1 MRRFFPPRE
10 CFGRANL
17 HNSLR
22 TSDLFFGT
30 GLIVVWRT
38 RKRTFMKLM
47 YPTQSNKIILTALF
61 TAALLIAGIMPASAQ
76 SDYNRTNT
84 NNNLP
89 ALIMSFTAEMQSEAV
104 VLNWVMENQT
114 SCKWFVIERSNNGS
128 QYDSIAIVMGTN
140 NTHHTDYAYTDA
152 RVLNG
157 NNYYRLRQV
166 DMDGSLKYSKVVC
179 LNNSAVT
186 KIRVYPNPAVAV
198 VNYALDIPA
207 AQQVTVQV
215 YNLAG
220 AVVMTQQQS
229 LAAGANQ
236 QSLAIGGLKNGNYF
250 LRISSGNGTQYA
262 QPFVKML

>member
-1 MRRFFPPRE
+1 
-10 CFGRANL
+10 
-17 HNSLR
+17 
-22 TSDLFFGT
+22 
-30 GLIVVWRT
+30 
-38 RKRTFMKLM
+38 MKLM
-47 YPTQSNKIILTALF
+47 YPTQSNNTFLTALL
-61 TAALLIAGIMPASAQ
+61 TAALLIAGLMPASAQ
-76 SDYNRTNT
+76 SQSDYNRGNT

-89 ALIMSFTAEMQSEAV
+89 ALIMSFTAEMQSETV

-114 SCKWFVIERSNNGS
+114 SCKWFVIERSNNGNH
-128 QYDSIAIVMGTN
+128 YDSIAMVLGTN
-140 NTHHTDYAYTDA
+140 NTHQSDYIYTDA
-152 RVLNG
+152 RLMTG

-166 DMDGSLKYSKVVC
+166 DLDGSVKYSKVVC
-179 LNNSAVT
+179 LNNTTIS

-198 VNYALDIPA
+198 VNYALDIPS

-220 AVVMTQQQS
+220 AVVLTQQQT

-262 QPFVKML
+262 QPFIKML

>member
-1 MRRFFPPRE
+1 
-10 CFGRANL
+10 
-17 HNSLR
+17 
-22 TSDLFFGT
+22 
-30 GLIVVWRT
+30 
-38 RKRTFMKLM
+38 MKLL
-47 YPTQSNKIILTALF
+47 YPTQSNNNLLTAFL
-61 TAALLIAGIMPASAQ
+61 TAALLIAGLVPASAQ
-76 SDYNRTNT
+76 SDLNRTNT
-84 NNNLP
+84 TNNLP
-89 ALIMSFTAEMQSEAV
+89 ALIMSFSAEMQSEAV

-128 QYDSIAIVMGTN
+128 SYDSIAIVLGTN

-152 RVLNG
+152 RLMTG

-166 DMDGSLKYSKVVC
+166 DMDGSMKFSKVVC
-179 LNNSAVT
+179 LNNNPTVT

-207 AQQVTVQV
+207 TQQVTVQV

-220 AVVMTQQQS
+220 AVVLTQQQT
-229 LAAGANQ
+229 LTTGVNQ